1 MPSITIVSKYNLMP
15 SAINYFFSLEL
26 TSRRVTNGSHTW
38 LDFKQNNTGSRILK
52 KTKNISLALIIKKRL
67 LHFKVFF

>member
-52 KTKNISLALIIKKRL
+52 KNKK
-67 LHFKVFF
+67 HFFSSDYKKKTPAF